1 MKTHLL
7 ALLFLFTGFT
17 LFAQEKTVTGTVTS
31 ADDGMPLPGANVSVK
46 GSTTG
51 TTTDFDGIY
60 EIVLEE
66 GDVLTFSYI
75 GFVTQEVSVDGQ
87 DTIDVSL
94 KPDLESLSEVVVVGY
109 GEQRREDLTGS
120 IATIDSEEIQKTPNS
135 NVMQSVQG
143 KVPGVQI
150 VSAGSPGASPTVR
163 IRGLGSFNSGSSS
176 VLYVVDGAF
185 YNNIDFLDSKDIK
198 SINVLKDASSAAIYG
213 VRAANGVVIIE
224 TKKGTRNKKPVI
236 EYDTYTGFQ
245 VAQNVLKM
253 ANAEQFAT
261 MAYESGSEADAQ
273 FILNAMQR
281 YGRSELNPNVPDVN
295 TDWYNEILR
304 EGIIT
309 SHGISVTGG
318 GENSTYSVGANY
330 FDQEGI
336 LDMKNEYER
345 LNLRSKL
352 DINVTDRIKVGSSFI
367 FSNATQYSPEGSA
380 WFRAYHAV
388 PIMPVIDPQN
398 TDAFPTRYSNAQL
411 LGYRG
416 TQNPF
421 PDMRYN
427 KNQLKVRK
435 ILANT
440 YLETEII
447 EDKLTFRTSY
457 SHDYST
463 IEGHYVN
470 LPYTL
475 GNNVEGFSSIRRE
488 QNNYSNQY
496 WDNTLTYEDSYG
508 KHNLTLMAGH
518 SYRDEAAN
526 TFSATGRDIRGIRLE
541 TSQFLNFADPS
552 SFSGNVNE
560 NGARIY
566 GLSFFGRAAY
576 NYDSKYLLY
585 GTLRYD
591 GSSKFTQDP
600 WGLFPS
606 VGTGWV
612 LSKEDFLKDSSAL
625 NFLKLRASW
634 GQLGN
639 DNVGASSGSNTVNN
653 VYAIFGGQP
662 YTGYTSSS
670 VFTDNE
676 WELVEEFNFGLDAE
690 TLNNRLSLNAD
701 YFIRDTENAI
711 LPITIPVI
719 NQVLNQNAGT
729 IRNQGIELS
738 ATWSDNINE
747 DFSYSIG
754 GNFTSIKNEVTAIQN
769 EQGYINSGSAEFR
782 QRTVVGEPLQSFYG
796 LEVVGVFQ
804 NDTQVSNSPFLDNNP
819 EAQLQPGDL
828 IFRDQN
834 GDGVINDEDRVFL
847 GNFLPTYTYGGNI
860 SLNYKNWDFALSIY
874 GQGGNKILNR
884 KRGEIIFTNDTNMD
898 ADLAINRWHGE
909 GTSNSYP
916 SSAGLRK
923 SWNQQLSDFWIEDG
937 DFFRIQNLQVGY
949 TIRNEKLPEIR
960 LNFTA
965 ERPLTFFK
973 YNGFTPE
980 ITNGVDRQ
988 TYPIPAVYTVGLNVK
1003 I

>member
-60 EIVLEE
+60 EIVIEE

-109 GEQRREDLTGS
+109 GEQKREDLTGS

-236 EYDTYTGFQ
+236 EYDTYTGIQ

-253 ANAEQFAT
+253 ANSEQFAT
-261 MAYESGSEADAQ
+261 MAYESGSEADVQ

-281 YGRSELNPNVPDVN
+281 YGRSDLNPNVPAVN

-309 SHGISVTGG
+309 SHGLSVTGG
-318 GENSTYSVGANY
+318 GEKSTYSVGVNY

-352 DINVTDRIKVGSSFI
+352 DLDVTDRVKVGSSFI
-367 FSNATQYSPEGSA
+367 FSNATQYAPENSA
-380 WFRAYHAV
+380 WFKAYHAV
-388 PIMPVIDPQN
+388 PVMPVYDDQN
-398 TDAFPTRYSNAQL
+398 TEATPYSFSNAQI

-421 PDMRYN
+421 PDMVYN
-427 KNQLKVRK
+427 KNHIKIRK
-435 ILANT
+435 ILANI
-440 YLETEII
+440 YAETELIK
-447 EDKLTFRTSY
+447 DKLTFKTSY

-463 IEGHYVN
+463 IEGHYIN
-470 LPYTL
+470 LPFNL
-475 GNNVEGFSSIRRE
+475 GNNAEGFSSIRRE

-496 WDNTLTYEDSYG
+496 WDNTLTYEDSFG
-508 KHNLTLMAGH
+508 DHNLTLLAGH
-518 SYRDEAAN
+518 SFRDEAAN
-526 TFSATGRDIRGIRLE
+526 TFNATGRDIKGISLE
-541 TSQFLNFADPS
+541 TSQYLDFADPT
-552 SFSGNVNE
+552 SFSGNVGE
-560 NGARIY
+560 NAARIY
-566 GLSFFGRAAY
+566 GLSFFGRAQY
-576 NYDSKYLLY
+576 NYASKYLLY

-591 GSSKFTQDP
+591 GSSKFTKDP

-612 LSKEDFLKDSSAL
+612 ISKEDFLNDSNTI

-639 DNVGASSGSNTVNN
+639 DNVASSSGSNTINN
-653 VYAIFGGQP
+653 VYAIFGQNP
-662 YTGYTSSS
+662 FVGYTSSS

-676 WELVEEFNFGLDAE
+676 WELVEEFNFGLDSE
-690 TLNNRLSLNAD
+690 FLNNKLSVNAD

-719 NQVLNQNAGT
+719 NRVLEQNAGT
-729 IRNQGIELS
+729 IRNQGLELS
-738 ATWSDNINE
+738 ANWTDNINE

-754 GNFTSIKNEVTAIQN
+754 GNFTTIKNEVTYIDN

-782 QRTVVGEPLQSFYG
+782 QRTVVGEALQSFYG

-804 NDTQVSNSPFLDNNP
+804 NDAQVGASPFLENNP

-828 IFRDQN
+828 IFKDQN
-834 GDGVINDEDRVFL
+834 NDGVINDEDRVFL
-847 GNFLPTYTYGGNI
+847 GSFLPKFTYGGN
-860 SLNYKNWDFALSIY
+860 LNVNYKNWDLSLSIY

-937 DFFRIQNLQVGY
+937 DFFRIQNFQVGY
-949 TIRNEKLPEIR
+949 TINSTKLPEIR

-980 ITNGVDRQ
+980 ITDGVDRQ